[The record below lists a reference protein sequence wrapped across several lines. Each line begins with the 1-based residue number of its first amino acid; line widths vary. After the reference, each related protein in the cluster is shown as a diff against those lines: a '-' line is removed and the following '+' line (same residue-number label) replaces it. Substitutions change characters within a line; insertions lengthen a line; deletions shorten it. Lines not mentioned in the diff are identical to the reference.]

1 MANPPLTKPPA
12 ATDRRPG
19 GVVSI
24 KAGETK
30 LVFHDASAAARSGS
44 VALCVQSRQ
53 EESADDG
60 GSQSPVGRLEFGAGQ
75 ALAAVEF
82 DVKDGV
88 VLSVP
93 ASTLRLFVTNRNLD
107 GDPDISVSAFYVLGA
122 ARGRN
127 TRSFD
132 ISSEAPN
139 VRVPAFAE
147 AVMYELQEPPEGYV
161 ALVSD
166 SQTGETYGTIAPRVV
181 YPLHHRARWI
191 RFMGAPP
198 SGGIVT
204 FFLSI

>member
-1 MANPPLTKPPA
+1 MPTNVLDPK
-12 ATDRRPG
+12 RPSHPVTIEPG
-19 GVVSI
+19 
-24 KAGETK
+24 ATK
-30 LVFHDASAAARSGS
+30 LVLEEVAQSSHASG
-44 VALCVQSRQ
+44 VALCIHVKQ
-53 EESADDG
+53 EESPDDG
-60 GSQSPVGRLEFGAGQ
+60 GSQSPIGRLEFGRGH
-75 ALAAVEF
+75 ALAQVEF
-82 DVKDGV
+82 DIKDGV

-93 ASTLRLFVTNRNLD
+93 AATLRLFVTNRNLEQ
-107 GDPDISVSAFYVLGA
+107 DPAIEVCAFFVSGTG
-122 ARGRN
+122 RGKN

-132 ISSEAPN
+132 IDDEDPN

-147 AVMYELQEPPEGYV
+147 AVVFELWEPPAGYV

-166 SQTGETYGTIAPRVV
+166 SATGETYGTIPPGVV